1 MDFFKFDQLI
11 TPKILS
17 IIYLLLV
24 IFCIVMAVKT
34 GGTNGIQ
41 MICWIIA
48 ALFVVALEVNYIYD
62 KRHGR
67 EGFLRFNVDYKR
79 LMCFRPPF
87 NIIYIM
93 RINIVEAQC

>member
-24 IFCIVMAVKT
+24 ICCIVMAVKT

-48 ALFVVALEVNYIYD
+48 AIV
-62 KRHGR
+62 
-67 EGFLRFNVDYKR
+67 
-79 LMCFRPPF
+79 
-87 NIIYIM
+87 M
-93 RINIVEAQC
+93 RIPFEFVMVTFKNNEYLRRICEEMEEKKAE